1 MENQISKVRLNIG
14 IELYM
19 PIEMVFYNSA
29 NANNLFFFSQ
39 CKCYRFVKTLKHN
52 STGKILTDTGAAASS
67 IDRFQLQCIITVQSC
82 LVSVMQQ

>member
-29 NANNLFFFSQ
+29 NANNLFFF
-39 CKCYRFVKTLKHN
+39 LN
-52 STGKILTDTGAAASS
+52 
-67 IDRFQLQCIITVQSC
+67 
-82 LVSVMQQ
+82 VSVTDL